1 MISIHVLD
9 SSASNTFC
17 LSCGRL
23 LGASHVRPSPPRSP
37 HQAKPRFLHGII
49 AVAVFTFSCAP
60 LWLNFQFCLTKAVT
74 WLLSS
79 GHIAVVETSSSGTP
93 LLVVKLLD
101 GSKLS
106 LLMTCQRC
114 GLVSTTIF
122 GSLLLLL
129 LYPLGTSL
137 LRKIAWLEIGL
148 LIGLAWSCLR
158 LSVTILVS
166 YHVGAGAFAV
176 VDFFTGP
183 WTDIFWA
190 VAIWSLALST
200 SVRKSEGD

>member
-1 MISIHVLD
+1 MGE
-9 SSASNTFC
+9 SNT
-17 LSCGRL
+17 
-23 LGASHVRPSPPRSP
+23 RPSSPRSP
-37 HQAKPRFLHGII
+37 HQAKPRVPHGII
-49 AVAVFTFSCAP
+49 AVAVFMFSCAP
-60 LWLNFQFCLTKAVT
+60 LWLSFQFCLTKFVT

-79 GHIAVVETSSSGTP
+79 GHIAVVESSSAGAPMLALT
-93 LLVVKLLD
+93 LLD

-122 GSLLLLL
+122 GLLLLLL

-137 LRKIAWLEIGL
+137 LRKIVWLEIGL

-158 LSVTILVS
+158 LSITVLVS
-166 YHVGAGAFAV
+166 YYFGAGALAV
-176 VDFFTGP
+176 ADFLTGP
-183 WTDIFWA
+183 LTDIFWA

-200 SVRKSEGD
+200 MVPKVRGD